1 MDIDIYSIDKKIRDI
16 WDKTRD
22 QIDIINKDISD
33 LEDIK
38 KNSEENK
45 KNSEE
50 NKKNKENFISLHVLR
65 DIEEK
70 ICKLEKQKSIIENI
84 NNIQHFYTMD
94 FLELIEQNKSSIPN
108 KISFMGKSKKQN
120 NDISK
125 SYVEILKKYDIE
137 YKEIES
143 LVIKIKKTKNRECKN
158 CGSISFILHADQNIE
173 ICEDCGKQEEKSY
186 KSISYKDIARVN
198 MSSKY
203 SYERKIHFKDCIN
216 QFQGKQNSTIDDKVF
231 SDLEE
236 QFSLHGLLVDD
247 KSSPKKI
254 RFQNIT
260 KEHILLF
267 LKENGHSKHYED
279 LVLIYH
285 KMTGKKVDDIS
296 HLENHLMEDFY
307 KISNLYDKKFKFT
320 GKIERKSFIN
330 TQYILFQVL
339 RRHKYPCKKEDFNML
354 KTLDRKSFHDDIVRE
369 LFEALGF
376 NFTPIF

>member
-1 MDIDIYSIDKKIRDI
+1 MDIDICSIDKKIRDI
-16 WDKTRD
+16 WEKNKE
-22 QIDIINKDISD
+22 QINIINIEIND
-33 LEDIK
+33 LEEIK
-38 KNSEENK
+38 NKEE
-45 KNSEE
+45 
-50 NKKNKENFISLHVLR
+50 NKENFISLHVLR

-70 ICKLEKQKSIIENI
+70 IKKLEQQRNIIENI
-84 NNIQHFYTMD
+84 SNIQHFYTMD
-94 FLELIEQNKSSIPN
+94 FSELIEQHKSSVPN
-108 KISFMGKSKKQN
+108 KISFMGKSSKKN
-120 NDISK
+120 NEISK
-125 SYVEILKKYDIE
+125 IYLEILKKYDIE

-143 LVIKIKKTKNRECKN
+143 LITNIKKTERKDCSN
-158 CGSISFILHADQNIE
+158 CGSSSFLIQSDQNIE
-173 ICEDCGKQEEKSY
+173 ICENCGKQEEKSY
-186 KSISYKDIARVN
+186 KSLSYKDIARVN

-231 SDLEE
+231 IDLEE
-236 QFSLHGLLVDD
+236 QFDLHGLLIGDNNTT
-247 KSSPKKI
+247 KKI
-254 RFQNIT
+254 RFQNIA

-279 LVLIYH
+279 VVLIYH

-296 HLENHLMEDFY
+296 HLENKLMEDFD

-320 GKIERKSFIN
+320 GKIDRKSFIN
-330 TQYILFQVL
+330 TQYILFQLL

-369 LFEALGF
+369 LFESLGF